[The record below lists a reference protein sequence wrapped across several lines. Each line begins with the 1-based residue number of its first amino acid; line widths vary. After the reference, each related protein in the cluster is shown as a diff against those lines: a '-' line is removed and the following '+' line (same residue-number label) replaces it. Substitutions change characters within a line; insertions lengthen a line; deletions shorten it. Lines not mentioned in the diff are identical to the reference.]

1 MAEMGGSEIQGISSP
16 PAKKTEAPVADAVQK
31 TVSPEVQ
38 PEIDPENNLS
48 AEEVIKSFGDDL
60 VEHVSKSETESIV
73 REMGERFS
81 IPQSAIEQGLKSEIF
96 IIKNER
102 FDKELIEDSTAA
114 LSEEESGEYSEILT
128 KKYPDKNDLAK
139 ALREFSLKHEREAKE
154 NVDEKTRLAREEAES
169 VGGIALPRET
179 GDSVILV
186 KEHSSFERKH
196 TLRHELWHALAEG
209 KDGMYSGFN
218 QAIDAYLGGNNSNNL
233 NEAATEILTL
243 KMEYPDLPVNEMI
256 SKISKGE
263 INAGYEDYVLKML
276 LIINATKQ
284 NENPFTINELAKYYL
299 HEFKEENVAHLLKSE
314 LIGRIGPDMSGSVQQ
329 WLLHDLN
336 DREKVK
342 VA

>member
-1 MAEMGGSEIQGISSP
+1 MGGSEIQGISSP

-139 ALREFSLKHEREAKE
+139 PFGNFPLSTRGKQR
-154 NVDEKTRLAREEAES
+154 KTLTKKQGLPGKRLNPWAES
-169 VGGIALPRET
+169 LFLGKRET
-179 GDSVILV
+179 
-186 KEHSSFERKH
+186 
-196 TLRHELWHALAEG
+196 
-209 KDGMYSGFN
+209 
-218 QAIDAYLGGNNSNNL
+218 Q
-233 NEAATEILTL
+233 
-243 KMEYPDLPVNEMI
+243 
-256 SKISKGE
+256 
-263 INAGYEDYVLKML
+263 
-276 LIINATKQ
+276 
-284 NENPFTINELAKYYL
+284 
-299 HEFKEENVAHLLKSE
+299 
-314 LIGRIGPDMSGSVQQ
+314 
-329 WLLHDLN
+329 
-336 DREKVK
+336 
-342 VA
+342 